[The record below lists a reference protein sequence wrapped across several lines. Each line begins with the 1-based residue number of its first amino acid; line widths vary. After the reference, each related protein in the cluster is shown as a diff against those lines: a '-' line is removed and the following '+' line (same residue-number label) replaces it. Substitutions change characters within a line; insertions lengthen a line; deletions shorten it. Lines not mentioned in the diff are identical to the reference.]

1 MSYLPTAQRLTFNIA
16 NASNLK
22 YEEVTPELDSFSE
35 FQSFDFSEIC
45 QKETRETFAP
55 SPVRARAAAWADGAR
70 GEEEEDGGAAR
81 HPRAAVQRDAQL

>member
-35 FQSFDFSEIC
+35 FQSFDSSEIC
-45 QKETRETFAP
+45 QRETRYNFCLLQRRTPFGDNTF
-55 SPVRARAAAWADGAR
+55 
-70 GEEEEDGGAAR
+70 
-81 HPRAAVQRDAQL
+81 LLLT